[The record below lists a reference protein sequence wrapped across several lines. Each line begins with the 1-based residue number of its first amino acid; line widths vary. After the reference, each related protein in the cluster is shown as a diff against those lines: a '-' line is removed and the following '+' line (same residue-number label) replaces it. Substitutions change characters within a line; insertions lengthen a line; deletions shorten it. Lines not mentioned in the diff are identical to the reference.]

1 MKQEN
6 LSRTI
11 LWLAFFS
18 IAMGY
23 LETAVVV
30 YIRKLYY
37 PGGFD
42 FPLVPIS
49 KDIAITEVWREV
61 ATMVM
66 LAGIGILVGK
76 NRQQR
81 FAFFIFCFAIWDI
94 FYYVF
99 LYVLLGWP
107 KSLLTWDVLFL
118 IPVPWVG
125 PVLAPCLVS
134 LTMIGLAF
142 AIVYAQKKGFSGKR
156 NRTEHWI
163 MIAGCVIILVS
174 FMWDY
179 VSYVYAHH
187 QDKGPWSYA
196 LHKDLFSE
204 AEGYVPT
211 KFNWWL
217 YVPGQLLQMGGV
229 LLFFLRTKK
238 ASENAIQEE
247 NSVVAG

>member
-1 MKQEN
+1 M
-6 LSRTI
+6 

-18 IAMGY
+18 VAMGF

-37 PGGFD
+37 PHGFD

-66 LAGIGILVGK
+66 LAGIGMLVGK

-142 AIVYAQKKGFSGKR
+142 AIVYAQEKGFSGKR

-163 MIAGCVIILVS
+163 MVAGCVIILVS

-179 VSYVYAHH
+179 VAFVYAHH
-187 QDKGPWSYA
+187 HDKGPWSYA
-196 LHKDLFSE
+196 TNKDLFSE

-217 YVPGQLLQMGGV
+217 YVPGQLLQAGGV
-229 LLFFLRTKK
+229 LLFFLRTRK
-238 ASENAIQEE
+238 AAMNISQEKS
-247 NSVVAG
+247 SVATG